1 MYNNKIV
8 KFFLIVNILI
18 LFIGYFIGFKK
29 PFWIDEIVSIN
40 YGSNF
45 SFLSLN
51 EIFTQDTH
59 SPFFYFLLFVGKRIL
74 EIISDGNDFNLYF
87 LRLINVFGFIP
98 IYYSYLLIKKKKLQ
112 N

>member
-1 MYNNKIV
+1 MSSLFNMNNNKIV
-8 KFFLIVNILI
+8 KFFLVINLLVFI
-18 LFIGYFIGFKK
+18 IGYFIGFKK
-29 PFWIDEIVSIN
+29 PFWIDEIISIT

-59 SPFFYFLLFVGKRIL
+59 SPFFYFLLFVGQRIIENIL
-74 EIISDGNDFNLYF
+74 NENKFNLHF

-98 IYYSYLLIKKKKLQ
+98 IYY
-112 N
+112 

>member
-1 MYNNKIV
+1 MQNNKII
-8 KFFLIVNILI
+8 KIFLIINTLILI
-18 LFIGYFIGFKK
+18 IGYFIGFKK

-59 SPFFYFLLFVGKRIL
+59 SPFFYFLLFVGKNIL
-74 EIISDGNDFNLYF
+74 ENFSDGSNFNLYF
-87 LRLINVFGFIP
+87 LRLINILGFIP
-98 IYYSYLLIKKKKLQ
+98 IYYSQKKITELI
-112 N
+112 